1 MQNFKTWLFYL
12 STYRVFFHK
21 VELIK
26 NLTNGLVFILEVLN
40 KILFIKH
47 YNDWHTVTDV
57 IIINIKE
64 RKHWNKARPKY
75 LHVFPAIIYL
85 PECLY
90 YEQWHHADL
99 VFYSFLTQKISNT

>member
-64 RKHWNKARPKY
+64 RKLNIETKQG
-75 LHVFPAIIYL
+75 LNIYMYFL
-85 PECLY
+85 P
-90 YEQWHHADL
+90 
-99 VFYSFLTQKISNT
+99 